1 MAFHTGPDMG
11 ASKSSRPQSGINSK
25 GVGTIKPGSVSPGT
39 KAGDTKVKRAPLM
52 AAPDSSSMN
61 NKSGYQLGTT
71 HGNHNVAHRFKSTNG
86 SNLGTAGGRH
96 GTEL

>member
-39 KAGDTKVKRAPLM
+39 KALHLWQRPI
-52 AAPDSSSMN
+52 
-61 NKSGYQLGTT
+61 
-71 HGNHNVAHRFKSTNG
+71 VAR
-86 SNLGTAGGRH
+86 
-96 GTEL
+96 